1 MAETV
6 CVVPE
11 QVHRVW
17 PKVSHWIEE
26 AYRSNSSDETFEETE
41 KDVLADRALLWVSMS
56 ESAPIAAAVSKI
68 WTLRTKKICSV
79 LAVGGSGKNWPE
91 LLRPIENYAER
102 ESCFSVR
109 LEGRRGWARV
119 FVDYEQ
125 PWIVL
130 EKRL

>member
-1 MAETV
+1 MAETI
-6 CVVPE
+6 CVDPE
-11 QVHRVW
+11 QVHRIW

-26 AYRSNSSDETFEETE
+26 AYRSNSSDEKFEETE
-41 KDVLADRALLWVSMS
+41 KDVLADRALLWIAVL
-56 ESAPIAAAVSKI
+56 EGIPVAAAVSKI
-68 WTLRTKKICSV
+68 WTYHSKKICSV
-79 LAVGGSGKNWPE
+79 LAVGGSGRNWPA
-91 LLRPIENYAER
+91 LLRPIEIYAAK

-109 LEGRRGWARV
+109 LEGRRGWARI